1 MTRSLSSCW
10 KRRRNER
17 MPGTQVLTCPECGS
31 KVRISVRDDGEIT
44 VLDSEE
50 LNPLEELERV

>member
-1 MTRSLSSCW
+1 
-10 KRRRNER
+10 
-17 MPGTQVLTCPECGS
+17 MPETQVLTCPECGS

>member
-1 MTRSLSSCW
+1 
-10 KRRRNER
+10 